1 MGAGSTNLLNITP
14 LEGMEYKMMDG
25 SVYVRLNATTW
36 NLKKE
41 EKLYRKNDIDQFV
54 TSKTSELNRFK
65 RRAQE
70 KIMKLHCQ
78 YEALEDS
85 LGDIQ
90 RYLFQKILREK
101 EAAEKQLTI
110 SKNSLLC
117 CLI

>member
-1 MGAGSTNLLNITP
+1 
-14 LEGMEYKMMDG
+14 MEYKMMDG

-78 YEALEDS
+78 YEALEDNLS
-85 LGDIQ
+85 EIQ
-90 RYLFQKILREK
+90 RCLFQKILREK
-101 EAAEKQLTI
+101 EAAEKQLAG
-110 SKNSLLC
+110 SKYSFLC